1 MANNKLITQLYRS
14 TLYEKEIID
23 SFPTHEIHFGM
34 AIDVTNNPKAPVLD
48 EFGMRLD
55 KFFLQSG
62 PLSLCNLVF
71 WISRFTTDVKLS
83 THKSVLFSFLLLFC
97 FVERKVRNQI

>member
-34 AIDVTNNPKAPVLD
+34 AIDVTNNPKASVLD

-71 WISRFTTDVKLS
+71 
-83 THKSVLFSFLLLFC
+83 
-97 FVERKVRNQI
+97 